1 METLVLKV
9 PIPKDM
15 FSMLGFSQSEAAEAV
30 KEFSVLGLYLDRKIS
45 AGKAPELLD
54 IQKREFV
61 RLLARRGVP
70 YLDYSEEELEEEF
83 VAVDEWK
90 RRKSSQ

>member
-45 AGKAPELLD
+45 AGKAAELLD

-70 YLDYSEEELEEEF
+70 YLDYSEEELQEEF

>member
-1 METLVLKV
+1 METMVLKV
-9 PIPKDM
+9 AIPKDM

-30 KEFSVLGLYLDRKIS
+30 KEFSVLGLYLEHKVS
-45 AGKAPELLD
+45 AGKAAELLD

-70 YLDYSEEELEEEF
+70 YLDYSEEELQEEF
-83 VAVDEWK
+83 RAVDEWK
-90 RRKSSQ
+90 HTKNSK